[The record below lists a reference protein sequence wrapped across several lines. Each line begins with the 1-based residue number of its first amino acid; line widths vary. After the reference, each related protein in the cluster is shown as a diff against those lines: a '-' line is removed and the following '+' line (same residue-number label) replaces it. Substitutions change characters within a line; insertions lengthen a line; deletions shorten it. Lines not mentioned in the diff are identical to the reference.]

1 MFSMVILEITFTN
14 PTLTTQDRKTHRLT
28 TMPSESDAMT
38 MTLCLLSNRPTDT
51 TTRKLYNSEFLVV
64 LLGKSCK
71 DECVAGMAD
80 ERHELQCSL
89 TASHKHCFFSSSS
102 SFLHQNTPPLNK
114 STRVSLLNSFN
125 CSFN

>member
-1 MFSMVILEITFTN
+1 MVILEITFTN

-38 MTLCLLSNRPTDT
+38 MALCLLSNRPTDT

-89 TASHKHCFFSSSS
+89 TASRATSTASSRLLLPSS
-102 SFLHQNTPPLNK
+102 IKNTPPLNK